1 MKDKNR
7 YVTES
12 PLEMFFSAEL
22 DIINIDK
29 ILDSNKHQEK
39 YSFAEICY
47 KASQATEKYLKGY
60 LVKDRDDIP
69 KTHDLEYLWKEVATK
84 DREFYTIE
92 NDCDK
97 LNNYTAGIRYSSQ
110 TSVERHE
117 VIDVLKSLNTIHNF
131 LPIKE
136 MRGLLKQ
143 SDDEYKMVPDIDI
156 SDIIDAFSGKSP
168 DCIT

>member
-7 YVTES
+7 CVTES

-60 LVKDRDDIP
+60 LVKDRDDIL
-69 KTHDLEYLWKEVATK
+69 KSHDLEYLWKEVVIK
-84 DREFYTIE
+84 DKEFDNIKK
-92 NDCDK
+92 DCYK
-97 LNNYTAGIRYSSQ
+97 LNNYTATIRYGSQ
-110 TSVERHE
+110 THVERHE
-117 VIDVLKSLNTIHNF
+117 VVDVLKSLNTIQNLF
-131 LPIKE
+131 PIKE
-136 MRGLLKQ
+136 MRKLLKQ
-143 SDDEYKMVPDIDI
+143 SDDEYRMLPDIDI
-156 SDIIDAFSGKSP
+156 NNIIDTFTGKV
-168 DCIT
+168 